1 MNLSIVG
8 CRLAAAVAVI
18 SVCTACTMPT
28 LVEIARRRQATAED
42 RDAGRN
48 LKDDVR
54 IKYSVTDWDVL
65 NFTDEVKRKLA
76 DEATFHS
83 NLRYGSATTQ
93 ATLGGLAAAASV
105 AGWGVKAAS
114 GFGLGATYVFG
125 LGQIFD
131 AKGHAQAYEQSFT
144 SIQAAEATYYF
155 HQLGMG
161 FAPSTRTGKPV
172 LLPADKNG
180 RSDIPS
186 QTNLTPDGETLYY
199 RVSKIL
205 KVLDDTLA
213 NKIPDL
219 QDLKDAKGDTSA
231 TPVAPAVPPDQ
242 KTINSG
248 PAHPPKPPPAEVQA
262 SATVQAH
269 ATPGPVAA
277 SSPTPGPAPRS
288 EDADVLRDFWAPN
301 GVVNADHAKILSQWL
316 DAHENGMHI
325 ATFIDATDPKYA
337 VERAKARQALLT
349 NKMYPYPANP

>member
-1 MNLSIVG
+1 MKSSLSG
-8 CRLAAAVAVI
+8 FRLAAALAVI
-18 SVCTACTMPT
+18 AACTACTMPT
-28 LVEIARRRQATAED
+28 LVEIARRRQATAAD
-42 RDAGRN
+42 RAAGRN

-161 FAPSTRTGKPV
+161 FAPGTGTGKPV

-180 RSDIPS
+180 RGDIPS

-231 TPVAPAVPPDQ
+231 TPSAPTVPVEQ
-242 KTINSG
+242 KVTNSG
-248 PAHPPKPPPAEVQA
+248 PAHPPKPHPAETPA
-262 SATVQAH
+262 STDAAV
-269 ATPGPVAA
+269 GPVAA
-277 SSPTPGPAPRS
+277 SSPTPGTASRS
-288 EDADVLRDFWAPN
+288 DDADALRAYWAPN
-301 GVVNADHAKILSQWL
+301 GLVNADHAKTLSQWL

-325 ATFIDATDPKYA
+325 ASFIDATDPKYA
-337 VERAKARQALLT
+337 VERAKARQALVPE
-349 NKMYPYPANP
+349 KASQ